1 MHLGNISEAL
11 KVNALEKH
19 KINQLRCTLEM
30 KVNLKEKR
38 NLMKMT
44 QIVRDAA
51 EIQQRF
57 QNKIRVTLY
66 SG

>member
-1 MHLGNISEAL
+1 MHLRNISEAL
-11 KVNALEKH
+11 KVRALETH
-19 KINQLRCTLEM
+19 KINQLQCTLDM
-30 KVNLKEKR
+30 TVNLKEKR

-57 QNKIRVTLY
+57 QNKIRVTVY